1 MGNKVSSL
9 HSASV
14 SGDIER
20 MRRCVDLGA
29 SPNDPRIAP
38 LHAAALYGRVD
49 ILTFLLDAGGDLNVL
64 APMTETLFPGSKI
77 LANPFP
83 NARFTPLG
91 CAILANNAAC
101 AELLLKRGA
110 SPNSV
115 EDGIAP
121 APLAIAIGSCASSDI
136 LKQLVDA
143 GAAVRHDEHTDYEHT
158 DYVFMAAM
166 FGNIG
171 ALDVLRELGVTT
183 DSVRLID
190 AVLDKAAANAD
201 IPVHE
206 TMAWL
211 LRHGDSG
218 ATLPIA
224 SLLTVPDLLHRL
236 VRIGDRRL
244 FDVVVDSLRTAFA
257 LQE

>member
-20 MRRCVDLGA
+20 MRRCVEFGA
-29 SPNDPRIAP
+29 NPNDPRIAP

-49 ILTFLLDAGGDLNVL
+49 ILTFLLDAGGNMHVL
-64 APMTETLFPGSKI
+64 APMTESLFPGSKI

-83 NARFTPLG
+83 HGRFTPLG

-101 AELLLKRGA
+101 VELLLNRGA
-110 SPNSV
+110 SPNTV
-115 EDGIAP
+115 AGENVP

-143 GAAVRHDEHTDYEHT
+143 GAAVRHDEHT

-190 AVLDKAAANAD
+190 AVLDKAEANAD

-218 ATLPIA
+218 AALPTA
-224 SLLTVPDLLHRL
+224 SLLTVPNLFHRL